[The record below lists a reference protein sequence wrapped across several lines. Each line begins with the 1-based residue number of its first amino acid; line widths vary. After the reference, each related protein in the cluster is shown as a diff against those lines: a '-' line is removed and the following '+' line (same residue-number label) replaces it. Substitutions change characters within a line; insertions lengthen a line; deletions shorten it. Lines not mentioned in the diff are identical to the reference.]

1 MSSDVTERVRWIC
14 RCVAPRARAGAFAFI
29 VAAAACAHG
38 TAPVPSFD
46 GVALA
51 DTTDLVTRGE
61 YIVRNVA
68 ACGGCHGADNAP
80 DGPLTGGAEFK
91 DWRLGTVRASNLTSD
106 SQTGLGAW
114 SDGEIV
120 RAMRTGTAR
129 DGRLLAPVM
138 PYRWLHDMSDAD
150 AFAVA
155 RYLKSLAPVRHE
167 VKQNP
172 NFAFKM
178 ARSTFLGPV
187 TGERSN
193 APRRGATVEYGEYLA
208 LHVGLCADCHT
219 RRGGLTSSP
228 DMSELF
234 AGDAHPSKDFPANPA
249 NITPDTVTGIG
260 RWSEADF
267 IRTIRTGV
275 NPHGDSLSTFMPWQ
289 QNRRMTDDDLRAIYV
304 YLRSIRAIDNPV
316 PRRGR

>member
-1 MSSDVTERVRWIC
+1 VSVRFGGI
-14 RCVAPRARAGAFAFI
+14 AFV
-29 VAAAACAHG
+29 VAAAACRHG
-38 TAPVPSFD
+38 TAPVPSLD
-46 GVALA
+46 GVPLA
-51 DTTDLVTRGE
+51 DTANLVARGE

-80 DGPLTGGAEFK
+80 DGPLSGGAEFK
-91 DWRLGTVRASNLTSD
+91 DWRLGTIRASNLTSD
-106 SQTGLGAW
+106 AQTGLGAW

-120 RAMRTGTAR
+120 RAMRNGTAR

-155 RYLKSLAPVRHE
+155 RYLKSLPPTRHE
-167 VKQNP
+167 VKQDP

-178 ARSTFLGPV
+178 ARSTFLGPINDE
-187 TGERSN
+187 TPKPP
-193 APRRGATVEYGEYLA
+193 PRGVTVEYGGYLA
-208 LHVGLCADCHT
+208 RHVGLCADCHT
-219 RRGGLTSSP
+219 RRSGLTSSP
-228 DMSELF
+228 DMTELF
-234 AGDAHPSKDFPANPA
+234 AGDAHPSKDFPANPS
-249 NITPDTVTGIG
+249 NLTPDTLTGIG

-267 IRTIRTGV
+267 IGTIRTGV
-275 NPHGDSLSTFMPWQ
+275 NPRGDSLSTFMPWP

-316 PRRGR
+316 PRRDHGS